1 MQFRSCGVPCLA
13 LMVAMGW
20 SLSGSSLPGGEEDV
34 LRIVVMDP
42 LAAPLS
48 CPCVQGYAQRDY
60 DKLGEF
66 LHEELGREVKVVFSE
81 SLEGGIEKAGGAP
94 DMVIGKRSVVSAQ
107 AEQQKI
113 ELTPSL
119 ALTDKEGETTQ
130 TGLIV
135 VASKNPALSVS
146 DLAGYRIIFGPAD
159 CDEKHSAALALMKE
173 HGVAAPEKTETCA
186 SCSDGATVLIEAGP
200 EVKAAT
206 VISSYAAPLLEGC
219 GTIKKGDLRVVGTTE
234 PVPFV
239 VLFLSAAMP
248 DSERSQILETL
259 KMVSDEPV
267 LLGAIE
273 SKRGFVAEPESPG
286 AELAESDSKKN

>member
-1 MQFRSCGVPCLA
+1 MRYRLGGLCCLVSAA
-13 LMVAMGW
+13 LACC
-20 SLSGSSLPGGEEDV
+20 STGSPAAAEEQKA
-34 LRIVVMDP
+34 LTIVVMDP

-66 LHEELGREVKVVFSE
+66 LHEELGCEVKVVYSE
-81 SLEGGIEKAGGAP
+81 SLAGGIEKAGAVP
-94 DMVIGKRSVVSAQ
+94 DLVIGKRSAVVAQ
-107 AEQQKI
+107 ARQQKL

-146 DLAGYRIIFGPAD
+146 DLGGYRIIFGPED
-159 CDEKHSAALALMKE
+159 CDEKHAAALALLKE
-173 HGVAAPEKTETCA
+173 HGVAPPQKLETCA
-186 SCSDGATVLIEAGP
+186 SCSDGATVLVEAGP
-200 EVKAAT
+200 AVKAAT

-219 GTIKKGDLRVVGTTE
+219 GTIQKGDLRVVGTTE

-239 VLFLSAAMP
+239 VLFISKTLP
-248 DSERSQILETL
+248 ESEQTRILETL
-259 KMVSDEPV
+259 KLVGDEPV
-267 LLGAIE
+267 LRAAIE
-273 SKRGFVAEPESPG
+273 SKQGFVPEPDSPG
-286 AELAESDSKKN
+286 AEVAESDSKKN